1 MRLEAITWDMK
12 AACRFV
18 QMRNQIMGPLFVG
31 ISHKDV
37 LFEGDEYTR
46 DEAVNDINQLI
57 QEKSTILLLL
67 YGQQKRNTR

>member
-1 MRLEAITWDMK
+1 
-12 AACRFV
+12 
-18 QMRNQIMGPLFVG
+18 MGPLFVG

-57 QEKSTILLLL
+57 QEKSTILLCPQSSNFMDSRNGTQGKYAKLL
-67 YGQQKRNTR
+67 NDQLEARQDRH